1 MGLEGRYGNGGKRAK
16 RARGLRGRRG
26 RRGGW
31 GCEGYDW
38 GYFEGVSISTI
49 EFTASGSVRILDQ
62 RLLPGEETYADLT
75 SVEEVALAI
84 ETLAVRGAPLIGIA
98 AGMGVVMGAMEI
110 GNWELETGGSGV
122 VDVRQAVN
130 RAIERLRATRPTA
143 VNLNWA
149 LDRMANVAASADAD
163 SMFDVLLDEA
173 KAIHAEDAEM
183 CRRIG
188 EAGAPLVKDG
198 ATVITH
204 CNAGALATGGMGT
217 ALAPIYVAGEEGR
230 VARVMV
236 PETRPLLQGARLTAW
251 ELARSDI
258 PCTLMTDSMTASRLS
273 KDDISFVIVGADR
286 IAANGDVAN
295 KIGTL
300 GLALLAKH
308 YGVPFYVAAPRST
321 FDPDTATGADIPIE
335 QRAAE
340 EVGCIG
346 TQRVAADVPVWNPA
360 FDVTPAELIT
370 AFISDEGIVEVDEIP
385 GRAVRRT

>member
-1 MGLEGRYGNGGKRAK
+1 LE
-16 RARGLRGRRG
+16 
-26 RRGGW
+26 
-31 GCEGYDW
+31 
-38 GYFEGVSISTI
+38 VTISTI
-49 EFTASGSVRILDQ
+49 EFTGSGAVRILDQ

-98 AGMGVVMGAMEI
+98 AAMGVVLGAKGDDPE
-110 GNWELETGGSGV
+110 GSV
-122 VDVRQAVN
+122 AQA
-130 RAIERLRATRPTA
+130 IDRLAATRPTA

-149 LDRMANVAASADAD
+149 LRRMASVAATADAD
-163 SMFDVLLDEA
+163 SMFDILMAEA
-173 KAIHAEDAEM
+173 KAIHAEDAAM

-188 EAGAPLVKDG
+188 EAGAPLVKNG

-217 ALAPIYVAGEEGR
+217 ALAPVYVASEEGR
-230 VARVMV
+230 VANVMV
-236 PETRPLLQGARLTAW
+236 PETRPLLQGSRLTAW
-251 ELARSDI
+251 ELARSGI

-273 KDDISFVIVGADR
+273 QGDITCVIVGADR

-308 YGVPFYVAAPRST
+308 YGVPFYVAAPSST
-321 FDPDTATGADIPIE
+321 FDPDTATGEDIPIE

-340 EVGCIG
+340 EVGRVG
-346 TQRVAADVPVWNPA
+346 TQQIAADVPVWNPA
-360 FDVTPAELIT
+360 FDVTPAGLIT
-370 AFISDEGIVEVDEIP
+370 AFITDDGMMDVDEIP
-385 GRAVRRT
+385 GRAVKRSDGQADRRS

>member
-1 MGLEGRYGNGGKRAK
+1 MT
-16 RARGLRGRRG
+16 
-26 RRGGW
+26 
-31 GCEGYDW
+31 
-38 GYFEGVSISTI
+38 ISTI
-49 EFTASGSVRILDQ
+49 EFAGSGAVRILDQ

-98 AGMGVVMGAMEI
+98 AAMGVVLGAKGDDPE
-110 GNWELETGGSGV
+110 GSV
-122 VDVRQAVN
+122 AQA
-130 RAIERLRATRPTA
+130 IDRLAATRPTA
-143 VNLNWA
+143 VNLIWA
-149 LDRMANVAASADAD
+149 LDRMARIAATADAD
-163 SMFDVLLDEA
+163 SMFDGLLEEA

-188 EAGAPLVKDG
+188 EAGAPLVKNG

-230 VARVMV
+230 VATVMV

-251 ELARSDI
+251 ELARSGI

-273 KDDISFVIVGADR
+273 NGDISFVIVGADR

-340 EVGCIG
+340 EVGFIG
-346 TQRVAADVPVWNPA
+346 DQQVAAEVPVWNPA
-360 FDVTPAELIT
+360 FDVTPAELVTGFIT
-370 AFISDEGIVEVDEIP
+370 NEGMMTVDEFP
-385 GRAVRRT
+385 GDIMVRR

>member
-1 MGLEGRYGNGGKRAK
+1 MGAGLKGL
-16 RARGLRGRRG
+16 RGLRGLRGIRG
-26 RRGGW
+26 RRGAG
-31 GCEGYDW
+31 GYEEYDW
-38 GYFEGVSISTI
+38 GYFPEMAISTI
-49 EFTASGSVRILDQ
+49 EFTSSGSVRILDQ

-98 AGMGVVMGAMEI
+98 ASMGVVLGAREI
-110 GNWELETGGSGV
+110 GKWRLEAGRGGDGGV
-122 VDVRQAVN
+122 RRAVDG
-130 RAIERLRATRPTA
+130 AIERLRATRPTA

-149 LDRMANVAASADAD
+149 LDRMASVAATADTA
-163 SMFDVLLDEA
+163 SMFDVLLEEA

-188 EAGAPLVKDG
+188 EAGAPLVKNG

-230 VARVMV
+230 VANVMV

-251 ELARSDI
+251 ELARSGI

-273 KDDISFVIVGADR
+273 NDDISFVIVGADR

-308 YGVPFYVAAPRST
+308 YGVPFYVAAPSST
-321 FDPDTATGADIPIE
+321 FDPATATGADIPIE

-340 EVGCIG
+340 EVGRIG
-346 TQRVAADVPVWNPA
+346 TQQVAADVPVWNPA

-370 AFISDEGIVEVDEIP
+370 AFITNEGMMDVDDVGG
-385 GRAVRRT
+385 GR